1 MKVNGRTIVL
11 FILSI
16 LTIGTLAFSEVSFQI
31 IINIGNAVPKDLPE
45 YSVLLYAGESHVP
58 IFIDGQYAGETNVFG
73 QLAVTFT
80 GGGQHIAWAKSS
92 DWYRSYEQVIF
103 FVEKEPKIVYLTPT
117 LRGKLTIFS
126 NKYPVYVYLK
136 DSVLLGTVEK
146 DSEPLIVPQGNYD
159 LIFWVPG
166 YENIKKN
173 VNIQS
178 KQENPIWLEF
188 VESPFNV
195 ELRIVPETFS
205 PNGDWTDDTTIIK
218 IYSSKE
224 ATGTIQIKDFSGK
237 IVYNEAIHVKPGL
250 TEITWNGSG
259 ASDGTY
265 TASVLLYDGIETITK
280 EAEVTIDTSKYTYEK
295 EIILSITGAFLALL
309 GYLIYQDVTS
319 N

>member
-1 MKVNGRTIVL
+1 MKVNGRAIVL
-11 FILSI
+11 LVLSV

-31 IINIGNAVPKDLPE
+31 IINIGNAAPSDLPD
-45 YSVLLYAGESHVP
+45 YSVVLYVGESHIPV
-58 IFIDGQYAGETNVFG
+58 FIDGQYAGETNVFG
-73 QLAVTFT
+73 QLAVTFA

-103 FVEKEPKIVYLTPT
+103 YVEKNPKVVYLTPT
-117 LRGKLTIFS
+117 FRGKLTIFS

-166 YENIKKN
+166 YENIKRS
-173 VNIQS
+173 VNILTN
-178 KQENPIWLEF
+178 QENPVWLEF

-224 ATGTIQIKDFSGK
+224 ATGSIQIKDFSGK

-250 TEITWNGSG
+250 TEITWNGNG

-265 TASVLLYDGIETITK
+265 TAIVLLSDGVETMTR
-280 EAEVTIDTSKYTYEK
+280 EAKVIIDTSKYTYQK
-295 EIILSITGAFLALL
+295 EIILGITTTFLALL
-309 GYLIYQDVTS
+309 GYLIYQ
-319 N
+319 NAMGN